1 MLHPKEDTNDYKT
14 FKTSKQVLG
23 KNEAPLLM
31 AANTLNINSGREI
44 RGDHFKQLKNPVE
57 IPEHFQKYN
66 GKIERPR
73 LFNSA
78 VGKRLLIWF

>member
-1 MLHPKEDTNDYKT
+1 MSITNGGHGMSMLHPKEDTNDYKT

-57 IPEHFQKYN
+57 IPEHFQNTMEK
-66 GKIERPR
+66 
-73 LFNSA
+73 
-78 VGKRLLIWF
+78 